1 MSSSVPMNQATDNST
16 RSRDGKLSIAI
27 LMVSVLMAFVMYLH
41 RLTLGEI
48 IKYESFQ
55 QTLGASKEELG
66 RILGAFFFTYALFQ
80 IPAGWMS
87 DRFGGRMMLSGYILV
102 WSLLTGLT
110 GLVSSV
116 GALLVV
122 RLACGVAQAGAYPT
136 SAAVVRR
143 WIPLRHRALAS
154 GMVSM
159 GGRIGGATAALL
171 TAWLIQSTDSWRTA
185 LLLLSAMGIAT
196 SFVYWLIVRDRPLTA
211 LDQAGPN
218 GSTNSDG
225 FGNSS
230 GAVQS
235 NTESTQL
242 SELPGILWACCKN
255 RSLWLGAFV
264 QFAVNIGWAFLAT
277 WLPTY
282 LSEHKGMD
290 KLEGAKWVTLI
301 LACGIPAQL
310 LGGFLS
316 DLTVKMFG
324 LRIGRVLP
332 VIAASL
338 IACGAYLSCIK
349 LESVTGIIICCGIVS
364 AMTDLANPSFW
375 AFTQDVG
382 GKNTATVLGW
392 CNMWGNLGA
401 TLSAMLF
408 PILIKMGNAN
418 GWGTAPIFVM
428 FACAFLGCAVAALGI
443 DATKPIRFGDSQHQ
457 S

>member
-1 MSSSVPMNQATDNST
+1 MSSSVPLKPNTDNSIS
-16 RSRDGKLSIAI
+16 SRDSSLRIAI
-27 LMVSVLMAFVMYLH
+27 LLVSVLMAFVMYLH

-80 IPAGWMS
+80 IPAGWLS

-116 GALLVV
+116 GALLIV
-122 RLACGVAQAGAYPT
+122 RLACGIAQAGAYPT

-171 TAWLIQSTDSWRTA
+171 TAWLISTTESWRIA
-185 LLLLSAMGIAT
+185 LIILALIGMIT
-196 SFVYWLIVRDRPLTA
+196 SLTYWLVVRDRPQTQS
-211 LDQAGPN
+211 DQSGAN
-218 GSTNSDG
+218 NE
-225 FGNSS
+225 NSS
-230 GAVQS
+230 SAITS
-235 NTESTQL
+235 DSTQL
-242 SELPGILWACCKN
+242 NEIPGILLACCQN

-290 KLEGAKWVTLI
+290 KLEGAKMVTLI

-316 DLTVKMFG
+316 DLAVKLFG
-324 LRIGRVLP
+324 LRLGRVLP
-332 VIAASL
+332 VVAASL
-338 IACGAYLSCIK
+338 IACCSYLLCIK
-349 LESVTGIIICCGIVS
+349 LESVTAIIVCCGVVS

-392 CNMWGNLGA
+392 CNMWGNFGA
-401 TLSAMLF
+401 TLSAVLV
-408 PILIKMGNAN
+408 PLLINFGEEN

-428 FACAFLGCAVAALGI
+428 FACAFLGCAIAALGI
-443 DATKPIRFGDSQHQ
+443 DATKPIQFDKQKPS
-457 S
+457 SPS